1 MFLSFAG
8 ARISSLLTSLL
19 CSIVGSYNDEF
30 YEDASVLVNCEV
42 VKIEDIEKVELI
54 GEEIQ

>member
-1 MFLSFAG
+1 M
-8 ARISSLLTSLL
+8 TSLL